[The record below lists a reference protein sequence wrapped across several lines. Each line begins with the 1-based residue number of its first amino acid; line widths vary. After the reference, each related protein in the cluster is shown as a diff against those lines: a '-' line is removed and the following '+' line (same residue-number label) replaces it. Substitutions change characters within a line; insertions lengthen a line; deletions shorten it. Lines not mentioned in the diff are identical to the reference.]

1 MMYPET
7 NFNYDSNNENKGNRK
22 QRRQN
27 KSRRNLH
34 KAAAVLAG
42 VAVIGGSFWGG
53 SLLTQNTENT
63 VQAAST
69 MNLSKDETTPDIVAS
84 SLFRSGRTVPAA
96 GCFCNKCN

>member
-69 MNLSKDETTPDIVAS
+69 MNLSKDETIRSSSSVFPKITPEPYAS
-84 SLFRSGRTVPAA
+84 DSCVDV
-96 GCFCNKCN
+96 

>member
-42 VAVIGGSFWGG
+42 VAVIGG
-53 SLLTQNTENT
+53 
-63 VQAAST
+63 ASGA
-69 MNLSKDETTPDIVAS
+69 DH
-84 SLFRSGRTVPAA
+84 F
-96 GCFCNKCN
+96 

>member
-7 NFNYDSNNENKGNRK
+7 NFNYDNNNENKGNRK

-53 SLLTQNTENT
+53 SLLTQNTE
-63 VQAAST
+63 
-69 MNLSKDETTPDIVAS
+69 KY
-84 SLFRSGRTVPAA
+84 RSGSIHNEFFQRMRQHLMLWHLPY
-96 GCFCNKCN
+96 

>member
-63 VQAAST
+63 
-69 MNLSKDETTPDIVAS
+69 NLIFLICHKIVKMLFSKKI
-84 SLFRSGRTVPAA
+84 
-96 GCFCNKCN
+96 

>member
-42 VAVIGGSFWGG
+42 VAVIGG
-53 SLLTQNTENT
+53 LLGRITFDSEHG
-63 VQAAST
+63 
-69 MNLSKDETTPDIVAS
+69 KY
-84 SLFRSGRTVPAA
+84 RSGSIHNESFK
-96 GCFCNKCN
+96 G